1 MCDKQTSNIEAVYEF
16 WQACSQKIIN
26 TNIVVKAKVNY
37 FDKKKKALLYESAS
51 FDDVLIDTVADDN
64 ISISCLPEYCFCEFT
79 TKFQNMRYD
88 KDTRSLIVEG
98 KGYPGSRKNDYILT
112 LIAS

>member
-1 MCDKQTSNIEAVYEF
+1 MCDKQTSNIQAVYDF

-37 FDKKKKALLYESAS
+37 FDQKTGALLYESSS
-51 FDDVLIDTVADDN
+51 FDDVLIDTVAEDK
-64 ISISCLPEYCFCEFT
+64 ISISSLPDCCFCEFS
-79 TKFQNMRYD
+79 TKFQDMRYD
-88 KDTRSLIVEG
+88 KDSRSLIVEG
-98 KGYPGSRKNDYILT
+98 KGYPGSGKNDYILT